1 MNASLVPSVSPYG
14 ELSPASRRMNPFPV
28 LLPQQFLGN
37 IQGFQEALNLAINN
51 IVERWWKD
59 KEANFPSQMPL
70 DPRAEDLLQVRF
82 THRGTVHY
90 V

>member
-1 MNASLVPSVSPYG
+1 
-14 ELSPASRRMNPFPV
+14 MNPFPV